1 MTFRPIFLGAHY
13 GSYSRRKL
21 DPGEVRQAVVSL
33 LAAVWSP
40 SDWKRMYMK
49 NALFVCLFIAA
60 LYVTSSDRVNA
71 ADPTPRALLFAGF
84 NDGKVSSD
92 RELRVDAAHFDI
104 RGKIGEGAVLTKS
117 YDTGTFLGSNIVRF
131 DTRRSTVAF
140 WMKLNDLHLEGLPQ
154 IFGVY
159 PGPPR
164 LDATFSLV
172 DGFTFAVNFGNHA
185 ETINTGKFQWNVGD
199 WHHVIWTWQGSRH
212 RVYIDGALK
221 REKIFSSPMQWVAE
235 SPLWF
240 GPTFSGYQNATIDEF
255 AIYNFAFSEAE
266 VAAAYYRN
274 VSAPLSPITPHG
286 IDVVAEWGPGVQK
299 VSVAADSGNDL
310 EASAVRYIVDVQ
322 RDNTLIASGEITKL
336 NRGFGEAV
344 IATGPMTAGTYVV
357 TVKLFNGSNHLLGT
371 KVSSA
376 FILERTPWLGNSL
389 GITNDIQPPWTPIV
403 ANGLKLSVWGREY
416 DLSGG
421 FGLPVQIMSQGQPLL
436 TRPIALEIDKGNG
449 RFQLKPSSLLI
460 TETSAHK
467 VTWQGSA
474 TGEGLTATVIGS
486 LEYDGMVLITLKL
499 FPDTVPVTIRKAHLQ
514 TVIPS
519 ERAVFMHTTTDQ
531 PYWWYTYKSKVPID
545 PGVFH
550 TNLVQP
556 AFQSSFL
563 PVVLFSDDDRGLEW
577 FAENPRGWRVNES
590 LPMQEMIRDTAGNV
604 QLQNNIVNKTV
615 SLNEPMEISFG
626 FEATPVKPLPADWR
640 GGRFGSAGNASIF
653 PNNNLDVYWDWR
665 GHESGGRSNTNF
677 PIFRLIPVD
686 ADAYKTAVQP
696 IRNDNRKVAP
706 FINFHVTLP
715 VTGDN
720 WTSLD
725 ILKSETRNDGW
736 IAMPSKGDADYW
748 LYHVNTALS
757 NNTYD
762 ALYIDEPDPNTSA
775 SLLSGGYI
783 KEDGTHGAGYMLLG
797 MRDKLKRLRQ
807 AMLDNGKRP
816 LIWLHTT
823 AKMYPHA
830 FAFADIASDGES
842 FMFENPTDPDWIDQW
857 GNGRFGS
864 EWIRGLSRSQKFGL
878 IPAFLNYIKFWYL
891 PTDYTKAL
899 RSMYGVLAIHDI
911 GVTTGDNS
919 DNWFVTIKKDFG
931 ITEPD
936 VAFKG
941 FWEQSGVRP
950 DDANIK
956 VSYYNRTKSALIFLT
971 NMGEAYSGNVS
982 IDFSALGLNPAGAVI
997 TDAESKQ
1004 TINIVGGKINL
1015 WIPRH
1020 DFRALQIVAS
1030 SPSLAQVPAGPSNLL
1045 FTVVP

>member
-1 MTFRPIFLGAHY
+1 MVPRVLW
-13 GSYSRRKL
+13 KL
-21 DPGEVRQAVVSL
+21 NGDQVRQATACL
-33 LAAVWSP
+33 LASTYSL
-40 SDWKRMYMK
+40 SDWKMHVK
-49 NALFVCLFIAA
+49 NLLFICLFIAA
-60 LYVTSSDRVNA
+60 LYGTSTRGVNA

-84 NDGKVSSD
+84 NNGKVSSD
-92 RELRVDAAHFDI
+92 SELRVDAAHFDI
-104 RGKIGEGAVLTKS
+104 SGKIGEGAVLTKS

-140 WMKLNDLHLEGLPQ
+140 WIKLNDLRLEGLPQ

-172 DGFTFAVNFGNHA
+172 DGFTFSVNFGNFT
-185 ETINTGKFQWNVGD
+185 ETITTGKFQWNVGD

-212 RVYIDGALK
+212 RVYIDGTLK
-221 REKIFSSPMQWVAE
+221 GEKIFSSPMHSVTE

-240 GPTFSGYQNATIDEF
+240 GPTFGGYQNATIDEF
-255 AIYNFAFSEAE
+255 AIYNFAFSDAE
-266 VAAAYYRN
+266 VAAAYSRI
-274 VSAPLSPITPHG
+274 VSAPISPITPHG
-286 IDVVAEWGPGVQK
+286 IDVVAEWGPGVEK

-310 EASAVRYIVDVQ
+310 EASAVRYLVDIQ
-322 RDNTLIASGEITKL
+322 RDNILIASGEITKL

-357 TVKLFNGSNHLLGT
+357 TVKLLNGSNNLLGT

-376 FILERTPWLGNSL
+376 FVLEKTPWLGNSL
-389 GITNDIQPPWTPIV
+389 GITNNIQPPWTPIV

-421 FGLPVQIMSQGQPLL
+421 FGLPTQITSQGKTILASPV
-436 TRPIALEIDKGNG
+436 ALEVDEGG
-449 RFQLKPSSLLI
+449 GPLQLVPTSLSITDVKPHLVI
-460 TETSAHK
+460 
-467 VTWQGSA
+467 WQG
-474 TGEGLTATVIGS
+474 TAAGQGVTALVKGS
-486 LEYDGMVLITLKL
+486 LEYDGMMLITLKL
-499 FPDTVPVTIRKAHLQ
+499 SPTAGPVDIKTVRLR
-514 TVIPS
+514 TVLPS
-519 ERAVFMHTTTDQ
+519 SRALFMHTTTDQ
-531 PYWWYTYKSKVPID
+531 PYWWYTYKSKVPIV

-550 TNLVQP
+550 TNLAQP
-556 AFQSSFL
+556 ASQSSFL

-590 LPMQEMIRDTAGNV
+590 VPMQEMIRDTAGNV

-615 SLNEPMEISFG
+615 SLNEAMEISFG

-640 GGRFGSAGNASIF
+640 GGRFGSAGNASTF
-653 PNNNLDVYWDWR
+653 PMNSLDVYWDWR
-665 GHESGGRSNTNF
+665 GQESGGRSNTNF
-677 PIFRLIPVD
+677 PIFRLVPAD

-706 FINFHVTLP
+706 FTNFHVTLP
-715 VTGDN
+715 ETGDS

-725 ILKSETRNDGW
+725 ILKAETHNDGW

-757 NNTYD
+757 TNAYD

-783 KEDGTHGAGYMLLG
+783 KEDVAHGAGYMLFG
-797 MRDKLKRLRQ
+797 MREKLKRLRQ

-857 GNGRFGS
+857 GNGRVGS

-891 PTDYTKAL
+891 PADYTKAL

-911 GVTTGDNS
+911 GMTTGDNS
-919 DNWFVTIKKDFG
+919 SEWYENIKKNFG
-931 ITEPD
+931 ITALD
-936 VAFKG
+936 VKFTG
-941 FWEQSGVRP
+941 FWEQTAVQPNNSDV
-950 DDANIK
+950 K
-956 VSYYNRTKSALIFLT
+956 VAYYTREKSALIFVT
-971 NMGEAYSGNVS
+971 NMGELYTGTVS
-982 IDFSALGLNPAGAVI
+982 IDIAALGLNPVGAVI
-997 TDAESKQ
+997 TDAESEQ
-1004 TINIVGGKINL
+1004 TIDISNGKISL
-1015 WIPRH
+1015 SIPRH
-1020 DFRALQIVAS
+1020 DFKALQLTATPAAPPKA
-1030 SPSLAQVPAGPSNLL
+1030 PSLLL
-1045 FTVVP
+1045 VR